1 MEALSQ
7 NGRAFFMLAIFLR
20 RLRYVHIKDIGVSPL
35 GCIVIVHPCPTR
47 LGIEQRVAVHHF
59 CVSTQHLFN
68 VQKIIVMNE
77 NLILTK
83 DSVPADI
90 ERYFRGV
97 LALDQQ
103 DKVFSVNLDDV
114 WRLAYNRKDAAV
126 RALKAN
132 FIENV
137 DYLTLPQNV
146 ERSED
151 GTFISG
157 RTDYYLTSACLE
169 YFVARKV
176 RPVFEVYR
184 RVFHH
189 AVAQV
194 NQQPSLQEQIQAK
207 LAFAD
212 WSAKFLNLNEAS
224 KLGIAQ
230 KIGKIVGLDDALPQS
245 VNAGTEKPITHAAT
259 DLLKSHNVGI
269 SAQAF
274 NRMLE
279 LKGVV
284 KHATRP
290 GKRGK
295 VHSWYVITPAFDKY
309 GQNQQDPKF
318 QQQTQIR
325 WYDATFMELLTIV
338 GLNSQTSLNLN

>member
-1 MEALSQ
+1 MNTNVILS
-7 NGRAFFMLAIFLR
+7 
-20 RLRYVHIKDIGVSPL
+20 
-35 GCIVIVHPCPTR
+35 
-47 LGIEQRVAVHHF
+47 
-59 CVSTQHLFN
+59 
-68 VQKIIVMNE
+68 
-77 NLILTK
+77 K
-83 DSVPADI
+83 DSNPSDI

-103 DKVFSVNLDDV
+103 YKVFSVNLDDV
-114 WRLAYNRKDAAV
+114 WQLVYSERGKAV

-137 DYLTLPQNV
+137 DFIPLAQNGKQNKQGG
-146 ERSED
+146 SNK
-151 GTFISG
+151 I
-157 RTDYYLTSACLE
+157 DYYLTSACLE
-169 YFVARKV
+169 YFIARKV

-194 NQQPSLQEQIQAK
+194 QQPSLQEQIQAN
-207 LAFAD
+207 LIFAD
-212 WSAKFLNLNEAS
+212 WAIKTLNINEAS
-224 KLGIAQ
+224 KLGWAK
-230 KIGKIVGLDDALPQS
+230 KISDKFGLAAELPDA

-259 DLLKSHNVGI
+259 DLLKSYSVGI

-279 LKGVV
+279 IKGVV

-290 GKRGK
+290 GKHGK

-325 WYDATFMELLTIV
+325 WYDATFNELLTIV
-338 GLNSQTSLNLN
+338 GLNKQTSLNLM

>member
-1 MEALSQ
+1 MDAVKVFTHPVFGQVRVIDDNASGELLFCANDVTNALGYS
-7 NGRAFFMLAIFLR
+7 NGRDAISR
-20 RLRYVHIKDIGVSPL
+20 HVDIRDVVKHDMGVVT
-35 GCIVIVHPCPTR
+35 GKKT
-47 LGIEQRVAVHHF
+47 
-59 CVSTQHLFN
+59 
-68 VQKIIVMNE
+68 
-77 NLILTK
+77 
-83 DSVPADI
+83 
-90 ERYFRGV
+90 
-97 LALDQQ
+97 
-103 DKVFSVNLDDV
+103 
-114 WRLAYNRKDAAV
+114 
-126 RALKAN
+126 
-132 FIENV
+132 
-137 DYLTLPQNV
+137 
-146 ERSED
+146 D
-151 GTFISG
+151 GTDAYQTVVTTFINESG
-157 RTDYYLTSACLE
+157 VYSLIFSSKQERAKEFKHWVTSEVLPSI
-169 YFVARKV
+169 RKTGQ
-176 RPVFEVYR
+176 YS
-184 RVFHH
+184 
-189 AVAQV
+189 ANAASTTL
-194 NQQPSLQEQIQAK
+194 NEQLQAK

-212 WSAKFLNLNEAS
+212 WSAKFLNLNDAS

-230 KIGKIVGLDDALPQS
+230 KIGKMVGLDDALPQS

>member
-1 MEALSQ
+1 
-7 NGRAFFMLAIFLR
+7 
-20 RLRYVHIKDIGVSPL
+20 
-35 GCIVIVHPCPTR
+35 
-47 LGIEQRVAVHHF
+47 
-59 CVSTQHLFN
+59 
-68 VQKIIVMNE
+68 MNE

-83 DSVPADI
+83 DSNPSDI

-114 WRLAYNRKDAAV
+114 WQLVYSEKSKAV

-137 DYLTLPQNV
+137 D
-146 ERSED
+146 
-151 GTFISG
+151 FIVIAKNGEKG
-157 RTDYYLTSACLE
+157 RPVDFYYLTSACLE
-169 YFVARKV
+169 YFIARKV

-194 NQQPSLQEQIQAK
+194 QQQPSLQEQIQVK
-207 LAFAD
+207 VAFAE

-230 KIGKIVGLDDALPQS
+230 EIGKLVGLGNALPQA
-245 VNAGTEKPITHAAT
+245 VNAGTFSPTVHSAT
-259 DLLKSHNVGI
+259 DLLKSHSVGI
-269 SAQAF
+269 STQAF
-274 NRMLE
+274 NRLLE
-279 LKGVV
+279 SKGIV
-284 KHATRP
+284 KKVSRM
-290 GKRGK
+290 GKRGR
-295 VHSWYVITPAFDKY
+295 VHNWMVLQSPY
-309 GQNQQDPKF
+309 GRYGENQQDPNY

-325 WYDATFMELLTIV
+325 WYDNLFAELLTIV
-338 GLNSQTSLNLN
+338 GFKAQPTFNY

>member
-1 MEALSQ
+1 
-7 NGRAFFMLAIFLR
+7 
-20 RLRYVHIKDIGVSPL
+20 
-35 GCIVIVHPCPTR
+35 
-47 LGIEQRVAVHHF
+47 
-59 CVSTQHLFN
+59 
-68 VQKIIVMNE
+68 MNE

-157 RTDYYLTSACLE
+157 GTDYYLTSACLE

-189 AVAQV
+189 AVSKVQ
-194 NQQPSLQEQIQAK
+194 QQPSLQEQIQAK

-230 KIGKIVGLDDALPQS
+230 KIGKMVGLDDALPQS

>member
-1 MEALSQ
+1 MNTNVILS
-7 NGRAFFMLAIFLR
+7 
-20 RLRYVHIKDIGVSPL
+20 
-35 GCIVIVHPCPTR
+35 
-47 LGIEQRVAVHHF
+47 
-59 CVSTQHLFN
+59 
-68 VQKIIVMNE
+68 
-77 NLILTK
+77 K
-83 DSVPADI
+83 DSNPSDI

-114 WRLAYNRKDAAV
+114 WQLCYAEKGKAV

-137 DYLTLPQNV
+137 DFLPIAQNGK
-146 ERSED
+146 RSKD
-151 GTFISG
+151 GRFNG
-157 RTDYYLTSACLE
+157 GGYDYYLTSACLE
-169 YFVARKV
+169 YFIARKV

-194 NQQPSLQEQIQAK
+194 QQPSLQEQIQAN
-207 LAFAD
+207 LTFAD
-212 WSAKFLNLNEAS
+212 WAIKTLNINEAS
-224 KLGIAQ
+224 KLGWAK
-230 KIGKIVGLDDALPQS
+230 KISDKFGLAAELPDA

-290 GKRGK
+290 GKHGK

-325 WYDATFMELLTIV
+325 WYDATFNELLTIV
-338 GLNSQTSLNLN
+338 GLNRQTLLNLK

>member
-1 MEALSQ
+1 M
-7 NGRAFFMLAIFLR
+7 NG
-20 RLRYVHIKDIGVSPL
+20 
-35 GCIVIVHPCPTR
+35 
-47 LGIEQRVAVHHF
+47 
-59 CVSTQHLFN
+59 
-68 VQKIIVMNE
+68 

-114 WRLAYNRKDAAV
+114 WQLAYSERGKAV
-126 RALKAN
+126 KALKQN
-132 FIENV
+132 FIDNV
-137 DYLTLPQNV
+137 D
-146 ERSED
+146 
-151 GTFISG
+151 FISIAQSG
-157 RTDYYLTSACLE
+157 KTATGGFKKIDYYLTSACLE
-169 YFVARKV
+169 YFIARKV

-194 NQQPSLQEQIQAK
+194 QQQPSLQEQIQAK

-230 KIGKIVGLDDALPQS
+230 EIGKLVGLGGALPQA
-245 VNAGTEKPITHAAT
+245 VNAGTFSPTVHSAT
-259 DLLKSHNVGI
+259 DLLKSHSVGI
-269 SAQAF
+269 STQAF
-274 NRMLE
+274 NRLLE
-279 LKGVV
+279 SKGIV
-284 KHATRP
+284 KKVSRI
-290 GKRGK
+290 GKRGR
-295 VHSWYVITPAFDKY
+295 VHNWMVLQSPY
-309 GQNQQDPKF
+309 GRYGENQQDPNF

-325 WYDATFMELLTIV
+325 WYDNLFAELLTIV
-338 GLNSQTSLNLN
+338 GFKAQPTFNY

>member
-1 MEALSQ
+1 MFNKYIGREIGSSSVNSVEHFYALNLTRQ
-7 NGRAFFMLAIFLR
+7 IYPYQRYRCIAPCTYRNGVCVLS
-20 RLRYVHIKDIGVSPL
+20 DI
-35 GCIVIVHPCPTR
+35 
-47 LGIEQRVAVHHF
+47 GIEQRVAVHPF
-59 CVSTQHLFN
+59 RVSTQHLFN
-68 VQKIIVMNE
+68 VQKYIEMNE

-83 DSVPADI
+83 DSVPSDI

-114 WRLAYNRKDAAV
+114 WQLVYSEKSKAV

-137 DYLTLPQNV
+137 DFIVIAQNG
-146 ERSED
+146 EK
-151 GTFISG
+151 G
-157 RTDYYLTSACLE
+157 RPVDFYYLTSACLE

-194 NQQPSLQEQIQAK
+194 QQPSLQEQIQAN
-207 LAFAD
+207 LTFAD
-212 WSAKFLNLNEAS
+212 WAIKTLNINEAS
-224 KLGIAQ
+224 KLGWAK
-230 KIGKIVGLDDALPQS
+230 KISDKFGLAAELPDA

-290 GKRGK
+290 GKHGK

-325 WYDATFMELLTIV
+325 WYDATFNELLTIV
-338 GLNSQTSLNLN
+338 GLNRQTLLNLK

>member
-1 MEALSQ
+1 MDAVKVFTHPVFGQVRVIDDNASGELLFCANDVTNALGYS
-7 NGRAFFMLAIFLR
+7 NGRDAISR
-20 RLRYVHIKDIGVSPL
+20 HVDIRDVVKHDMGVVT
-35 GCIVIVHPCPTR
+35 G
-47 LGIEQRVAVHHF
+47 
-59 CVSTQHLFN
+59 
-68 VQKIIVMNE
+68 K
-77 NLILTK
+77 
-83 DSVPADI
+83 
-90 ERYFRGV
+90 
-97 LALDQQ
+97 
-103 DKVFSVNLDDV
+103 
-114 WRLAYNRKDAAV
+114 
-126 RALKAN
+126 KA
-132 FIENV
+132 
-137 DYLTLPQNV
+137 
-146 ERSED
+146 D
-151 GTFISG
+151 GTDAYQAVVTTFINESG
-157 RTDYYLTSACLE
+157 VYSLIFSSKQERAKEFKHWVTSEVLPSI
-169 YFVARKV
+169 RKTGQ
-176 RPVFEVYR
+176 YS
-184 RVFHH
+184 
-189 AVAQV
+189 ANAASTTL
-194 NQQPSLQEQIQAK
+194 NEQLQAK

-230 KIGKIVGLDDALPQS
+230 KIGKMVGLDDALPQS

-295 VHSWYVITPAFDKY
+295 VHSWYVITQAFDKY

>member
-1 MEALSQ
+1 MD
-7 NGRAFFMLAIFLR
+7 G
-20 RLRYVHIKDIGVSPL
+20 
-35 GCIVIVHPCPTR
+35 
-47 LGIEQRVAVHHF
+47 
-59 CVSTQHLFN
+59 
-68 VQKIIVMNE
+68 

-83 DSVPADI
+83 ESVPSDI

-97 LALDQQ
+97 LELDQQ

-157 RTDYYLTSACLE
+157 GTDYYLTSACLE

-194 NQQPSLQEQIQAK
+194 QQQPSLQEQIQAN
-207 LAFAD
+207 LTFAD
-212 WSAKFLNLNEAS
+212 WAIKTLNINEAS
-224 KLGIAQ
+224 KLGWAK
-230 KIGKIVGLDDALPQS
+230 KISDKFGLAAELPDA

>member
-1 MEALSQ
+1 
-7 NGRAFFMLAIFLR
+7 
-20 RLRYVHIKDIGVSPL
+20 
-35 GCIVIVHPCPTR
+35 
-47 LGIEQRVAVHHF
+47 
-59 CVSTQHLFN
+59 
-68 VQKIIVMNE
+68 MNE

-83 DSVPADI
+83 ESVPSDI

-157 RTDYYLTSACLE
+157 GTDYYLTSACLE

-194 NQQPSLQEQIQAK
+194 QQPSLHEQIQAK
-207 LAFAD
+207 LVFAD

-230 KIGKIVGLDDALPQS
+230 KIGKMVGLDDALPQS

>member
-1 MEALSQ
+1 MD
-7 NGRAFFMLAIFLR
+7 G
-20 RLRYVHIKDIGVSPL
+20 
-35 GCIVIVHPCPTR
+35 
-47 LGIEQRVAVHHF
+47 
-59 CVSTQHLFN
+59 
-68 VQKIIVMNE
+68 

-114 WRLAYNRKDAAV
+114 WQLAYTRKDAAV

-137 DYLTLPQNV
+137 DYLPLPQNV

-157 RTDYYLTSACLE
+157 GTDYYFTSACLE
-169 YFVARKV
+169 YFVARKI

-194 NQQPSLQEQIQAK
+194 QQQPSLQEQIQTK
-207 LAFAD
+207 LVFAD
-212 WSAKFLNLNEAS
+212 WSAKFLNLNDAS

-230 KIGKIVGLDDALPQS
+230 KIGKMVGLDDALPQS
-245 VNAGTEKPITHAAT
+245 VNTGTEKPITHAAT

-325 WYDATFMELLTIV
+325 WHDATFMELLTIV

>member
-1 MEALSQ
+1 
-7 NGRAFFMLAIFLR
+7 
-20 RLRYVHIKDIGVSPL
+20 
-35 GCIVIVHPCPTR
+35 
-47 LGIEQRVAVHHF
+47 
-59 CVSTQHLFN
+59 
-68 VQKIIVMNE
+68 MNE
-77 NLILTK
+77 SLILTK
-83 DSVPADI
+83 ESVPSDI

-114 WRLAYNRKDAAV
+114 WQLAYSRKDNAV

-132 FIENV
+132 FMENV
-137 DYLTLPQNV
+137 DYIAIQKSENSSLPQNAEQDWGGNNKV
-146 ERSED
+146 
-151 GTFISG
+151 
-157 RTDYYLTSACLE
+157 DYYITSACLE

-194 NQQPSLQEQIQAK
+194 QQQPSLQEQIQAN
-207 LAFAD
+207 LTFAD
-212 WSAKFLNLNEAS
+212 WAIKTLNINEAS
-224 KLGIAQ
+224 KLGWAK
-230 KIGKIVGLDDALPQS
+230 KISDKFGLTAELPDA

>member
-1 MEALSQ
+1 MD
-7 NGRAFFMLAIFLR
+7 G
-20 RLRYVHIKDIGVSPL
+20 
-35 GCIVIVHPCPTR
+35 
-47 LGIEQRVAVHHF
+47 
-59 CVSTQHLFN
+59 
-68 VQKIIVMNE
+68 

-83 DSVPADI
+83 DSNPSDI

-114 WRLAYNRKDAAV
+114 WQLAYTRKDAAV

-137 DYLTLPQNV
+137 DYLPLPQNV

-157 RTDYYLTSACLE
+157 GTDYYLTSACLE

-194 NQQPSLQEQIQAK
+194 QQQPSLQEQIQAN
-207 LAFAD
+207 LTFAD
-212 WSAKFLNLNEAS
+212 WAIKTLNINEAS
-224 KLGIAQ
+224 KLGWAK
-230 KIGKIVGLDDALPQS
+230 KISDKFGLAAELPDA

>member
-1 MEALSQ
+1 MDAVKVFTHPVFGQVRVIDDNASGELLFCANDVTNALGYS
-7 NGRAFFMLAIFLR
+7 NGRDAISR
-20 RLRYVHIKDIGVSPL
+20 HVDIRDVAKHDMGVVT
-35 GCIVIVHPCPTR
+35 G
-47 LGIEQRVAVHHF
+47 
-59 CVSTQHLFN
+59 
-68 VQKIIVMNE
+68 K
-77 NLILTK
+77 
-83 DSVPADI
+83 
-90 ERYFRGV
+90 
-97 LALDQQ
+97 
-103 DKVFSVNLDDV
+103 
-114 WRLAYNRKDAAV
+114 
-126 RALKAN
+126 KA
-132 FIENV
+132 
-137 DYLTLPQNV
+137 
-146 ERSED
+146 D
-151 GTFISG
+151 GTDAYQAVVTTFINESG
-157 RTDYYLTSACLE
+157 VYSLIFSSKQERAKEFKHWVTSEVLPSI
-169 YFVARKV
+169 RKTGQ
-176 RPVFEVYR
+176 YS
-184 RVFHH
+184 
-189 AVAQV
+189 ANAASTTL
-194 NQQPSLQEQIQAK
+194 NEQLQAK
-207 LAFAD
+207 LVFAD

-230 KIGKIVGLDDALPQS
+230 KIGKMVGLDDALPQS

>member
-1 MEALSQ
+1 
-7 NGRAFFMLAIFLR
+7 
-20 RLRYVHIKDIGVSPL
+20 
-35 GCIVIVHPCPTR
+35 
-47 LGIEQRVAVHHF
+47 
-59 CVSTQHLFN
+59 
-68 VQKIIVMNE
+68 MNE
-77 NLILTK
+77 SLILTK
-83 DSVPADI
+83 DSVPSDI

-103 DKVFSVNLDDV
+103 EKVFSVNLDDV
-114 WRLAYNRKDAAV
+114 WQLVYSERGKAV
-126 RALKAN
+126 KALKQN
-132 FIENV
+132 FIDNV
-137 DYLTLPQNV
+137 DY
-146 ERSED
+146 
-151 GTFISG
+151 ISIAQSG
-157 RTDYYLTSACLE
+157 KTATGGFKKIDYYLTSACLE

-189 AVAQV
+189 AVF
-194 NQQPSLQEQIQAK
+194 QQPSLQEQIQAN
-207 LAFAD
+207 LTFAD
-212 WSAKFLNLNEAS
+212 WAIKTLNINEAS
-224 KLGIAQ
+224 KLGWAK
-230 KIGKIVGLDDALPQS
+230 KISDKFGLAAELPDA

-290 GKRGK
+290 GKQGK
-295 VHSWYVITPAFDKY
+295 LHSWYVITPTFDRY
-309 GQNQQDPKF
+309 GQNQQDQKF

-325 WYDATFMELLTIV
+325 WYDATFNELLTIV
-338 GLNSQTSLNLN
+338 GLNRQTLLNLK

>member
-1 MEALSQ
+1 
-7 NGRAFFMLAIFLR
+7 
-20 RLRYVHIKDIGVSPL
+20 
-35 GCIVIVHPCPTR
+35 
-47 LGIEQRVAVHHF
+47 
-59 CVSTQHLFN
+59 
-68 VQKIIVMNE
+68 MNE

-83 DSVPADI
+83 ESVSSDI

-114 WRLAYNRKDAAV
+114 WQLAYSRKDNAV

-132 FIENV
+132 FMENV
-137 DYLTLPQNV
+137 DYIAIQKSENSSLPQNAEQDWGGNNKV
-146 ERSED
+146 
-151 GTFISG
+151 
-157 RTDYYLTSACLE
+157 DYYITSACLE

-194 NQQPSLQEQIQAK
+194 QQQPSLQEQIQAN
-207 LAFAD
+207 LTFAD
-212 WSAKFLNLNEAS
+212 WAIKTLNINEAS
-224 KLGIAQ
+224 KLGWAK
-230 KIGKIVGLDDALPQS
+230 KISDKFGLAAELPDA

>member
-1 MEALSQ
+1 MNTNVILS
-7 NGRAFFMLAIFLR
+7 
-20 RLRYVHIKDIGVSPL
+20 
-35 GCIVIVHPCPTR
+35 
-47 LGIEQRVAVHHF
+47 
-59 CVSTQHLFN
+59 
-68 VQKIIVMNE
+68 
-77 NLILTK
+77 K
-83 DSVPADI
+83 DSNPSDI

-114 WRLAYNRKDAAV
+114 WQLVYSERSKAV

-137 DYLTLPQNV
+137 DFLPIARDGK
-146 ERSED
+146 RSND
-151 GTFISG
+151 GKFAG
-157 RTDYYLTSACLE
+157 GGTDYYLTSACLE

-194 NQQPSLQEQIQAK
+194 QQPSLQEQIQAK

-212 WSAKFLNLNEAS
+212 WSAKFLNLNDAS

-230 KIGKIVGLDDALPQS
+230 KIGKMVGLDDALPQS

>member
-1 MEALSQ
+1 MVL
-7 NGRAFFMLAIFLR
+7 
-20 RLRYVHIKDIGVSPL
+20 PL
-35 GCIVIVHPCPTR
+35 IVPM
-47 LGIEQRVAVHHF
+47 
-59 CVSTQHLFN
+59 FN
-68 VQKIIVMNE
+68 CSKFNEMNE

-83 DSVPADI
+83 ESVSSDI

-114 WRLAYNRKDAAV
+114 WQLAYSRKDNAV

-132 FIENV
+132 FMENV
-137 DYLTLPQNV
+137 DYIAIQKSENSSLPQNAEQDWGGNNKV
-146 ERSED
+146 
-151 GTFISG
+151 
-157 RTDYYLTSACLE
+157 DYYITSACLE

-194 NQQPSLQEQIQAK
+194 QQQPSLQEQIQAN
-207 LAFAD
+207 LTFAD
-212 WSAKFLNLNEAS
+212 WAIKTLNINEAS
-224 KLGIAQ
+224 KLGWAK
-230 KIGKIVGLDDALPQS
+230 KISDKFGLAAELPYA

>member
-1 MEALSQ
+1 
-7 NGRAFFMLAIFLR
+7 
-20 RLRYVHIKDIGVSPL
+20 
-35 GCIVIVHPCPTR
+35 
-47 LGIEQRVAVHHF
+47 
-59 CVSTQHLFN
+59 
-68 VQKIIVMNE
+68 MNE
-77 NLILTK
+77 SLILTK
-83 DSVPADI
+83 ESVPSDI

-114 WRLAYNRKDAAV
+114 WQLAYSRKDNAV

-132 FIENV
+132 FMENV
-137 DYLTLPQNV
+137 DYIAIQKSENSSLPQNAEQDWGGNNKV
-146 ERSED
+146 
-151 GTFISG
+151 
-157 RTDYYLTSACLE
+157 DYYITSACLE

-194 NQQPSLQEQIQAK
+194 QQQPSLQEQIQAN
-207 LAFAD
+207 LTFAD
-212 WSAKFLNLNEAS
+212 WAIKTLNINEAS
-224 KLGIAQ
+224 KLGWAK
-230 KIGKIVGLDDALPQS
+230 KISDKFGLAAELPNA

-338 GLNSQTSLNLN
+338 GLNSKTSLNLN

>member
-1 MEALSQ
+1 MSRDRKLPSGFSQRALTARS
-7 NGRAFFMLAIFLR
+7 AVF
-20 RLRYVHIKDIGVSPL
+20 
-35 GCIVIVHPCPTR
+35 
-47 LGIEQRVAVHHF
+47 RV
-59 CVSTQHLFN
+59 
-68 VQKIIVMNE
+68 
-77 NLILTK
+77 LILCDMNTNVILSK
-83 DSVPADI
+83 DSNPSDI
-90 ERYFRGV
+90 ERYFRSV

-114 WRLAYNRKDAAV
+114 WQLAYTRKDAAV
-126 RALKAN
+126 RALKTN

-137 DYLTLPQNV
+137 DYLPLPQNV

-157 RTDYYLTSACLE
+157 GTDYYLTSACLE

-189 AVAQV
+189 AVSQV
-194 NQQPSLQEQIQAK
+194 QQQPSLQEQIQAK

-230 KIGKIVGLDDALPQS
+230 KIGKMVGLDDALPQS
-245 VNAGTEKPITHAAT
+245 VNAGTENPITHAAT

>member
-1 MEALSQ
+1 
-7 NGRAFFMLAIFLR
+7 
-20 RLRYVHIKDIGVSPL
+20 
-35 GCIVIVHPCPTR
+35 
-47 LGIEQRVAVHHF
+47 
-59 CVSTQHLFN
+59 
-68 VQKIIVMNE
+68 MNE

-157 RTDYYLTSACLE
+157 GTDYYLTSACLE
-169 YFVARKV
+169 YFVARKI
-176 RPVFEVYR
+176 RSVFEVYR

-194 NQQPSLQEQIQAK
+194 QKYPSLQEQIQAK
-207 LAFAD
+207 LVFAD

-230 KIGKIVGLDDALPQS
+230 KIGKMVGLDDALPQS

>member
-1 MEALSQ
+1 MNTNVILS
-7 NGRAFFMLAIFLR
+7 
-20 RLRYVHIKDIGVSPL
+20 
-35 GCIVIVHPCPTR
+35 
-47 LGIEQRVAVHHF
+47 
-59 CVSTQHLFN
+59 
-68 VQKIIVMNE
+68 
-77 NLILTK
+77 K
-83 DSVPADI
+83 DSNPSDI

-114 WRLAYNRKDAAV
+114 WQLAYSRKDNAV

-132 FIENV
+132 FMENV
-137 DYLTLPQNV
+137 DYIAIQKSENSSLPQNAEQDWGGNNKV
-146 ERSED
+146 
-151 GTFISG
+151 
-157 RTDYYLTSACLE
+157 DYYITSACLE

-194 NQQPSLQEQIQAK
+194 QQQPSLQEQIQAN
-207 LAFAD
+207 LTFAD
-212 WSAKFLNLNEAS
+212 WAIKTLNINEAS
-224 KLGIAQ
+224 KLGWAK
-230 KIGKIVGLDDALPQS
+230 KISDKFGLAAELPDA

-295 VHSWYVITPAFDKY
+295 VHSWYVISPAFDKY

>member
-1 MEALSQ
+1 MDAVKVFTHPVFGQVRVIDDNASGELLFCANDVTNALGYS
-7 NGRAFFMLAIFLR
+7 NGRDAISR
-20 RLRYVHIKDIGVSPL
+20 HVDIRDVVKHDMGVVT
-35 GCIVIVHPCPTR
+35 G
-47 LGIEQRVAVHHF
+47 
-59 CVSTQHLFN
+59 
-68 VQKIIVMNE
+68 K
-77 NLILTK
+77 
-83 DSVPADI
+83 
-90 ERYFRGV
+90 
-97 LALDQQ
+97 
-103 DKVFSVNLDDV
+103 
-114 WRLAYNRKDAAV
+114 
-126 RALKAN
+126 KA
-132 FIENV
+132 
-137 DYLTLPQNV
+137 
-146 ERSED
+146 D
-151 GTFISG
+151 GTDAYQTVVTTFINESG
-157 RTDYYLTSACLE
+157 VYSLIFSSKQERAKEFKHWVTSEVLPSI
-169 YFVARKV
+169 RKTGQ
-176 RPVFEVYR
+176 YS
-184 RVFHH
+184 
-189 AVAQV
+189 ANAASTTL
-194 NQQPSLQEQIQAK
+194 NEQLQAK

-212 WSAKFLNLNEAS
+212 WSAKFLNLNDAS

-230 KIGKIVGLDDALPQS
+230 KIGKMVGLDDALPQS

-259 DLLKSHNVGI
+259 DLLKQHNVGI

>member
-1 MEALSQ
+1 MDAVKVFTHPVFGQVRVIDDNASGELLFCANDVTNALEYS
-7 NGRAFFMLAIFLR
+7 NGRDAISR
-20 RLRYVHIKDIGVSPL
+20 HVDIRDVVKHDMGVVT
-35 GCIVIVHPCPTR
+35 G
-47 LGIEQRVAVHHF
+47 
-59 CVSTQHLFN
+59 
-68 VQKIIVMNE
+68 K
-77 NLILTK
+77 
-83 DSVPADI
+83 
-90 ERYFRGV
+90 
-97 LALDQQ
+97 
-103 DKVFSVNLDDV
+103 
-114 WRLAYNRKDAAV
+114 
-126 RALKAN
+126 KA
-132 FIENV
+132 
-137 DYLTLPQNV
+137 
-146 ERSED
+146 D
-151 GTFISG
+151 GTDAYQTVVTTFINESG
-157 RTDYYLTSACLE
+157 VYSLIFSSKQERAKEFKHWVTSEVLPSI
-169 YFVARKV
+169 RKTGQ
-176 RPVFEVYR
+176 YR
-184 RVFHH
+184 
-189 AVAQV
+189 ANAASTTL
-194 NQQPSLQEQIQAK
+194 NEQLQAK

-212 WSAKFLNLNEAS
+212 WSAKFLNLNDAS

-230 KIGKIVGLDDALPQS
+230 KIGKMVGLDDALPQS

>member
-1 MEALSQ
+1 MS
-7 NGRAFFMLAIFLR
+7 NM
-20 RLRYVHIKDIGVSPL
+20 
-35 GCIVIVHPCPTR
+35 T
-47 LGIEQRVAVHHF
+47 
-59 CVSTQHLFN
+59 
-68 VQKIIVMNE
+68 
-77 NLILTK
+77 LTK
-83 DSVPADI
+83 TSNPSDI
-90 ERYFRGV
+90 ERYFRGI
-97 LALDQQ
+97 LELDKQN
-103 DKVFSVNLDDV
+103 KEFSVNLDDV
-114 WRLAYNRKDAAV
+114 WQLAYERKDNAV
-126 RALKAN
+126 RGLKAN

-137 DYLTLPQNV
+137 D
-146 ERSED
+146 
-151 GTFISG
+151 FIVIRNNAENSSAG
-157 RTDYYLTSACLE
+157 RPTDDYYLTSACLE

-194 NQQPSLQEQIQAK
+194 QQQPSLQEQIQAK
-207 LAFAD
+207 LVFAD
-212 WSAKFLNLNEAS
+212 WSAKFLNLNDAS

-230 KIGKIVGLDDALPQS
+230 KIGKMVGLDDALPQS

>member
-1 MEALSQ
+1 MNTNVILS
-7 NGRAFFMLAIFLR
+7 
-20 RLRYVHIKDIGVSPL
+20 
-35 GCIVIVHPCPTR
+35 
-47 LGIEQRVAVHHF
+47 
-59 CVSTQHLFN
+59 
-68 VQKIIVMNE
+68 
-77 NLILTK
+77 K
-83 DSVPADI
+83 DSNPSDI

-114 WRLAYNRKDAAV
+114 WQLAYSERSKAV

-137 DYLTLPQNV
+137 DFLPIARDGK
-146 ERSED
+146 RSND
-151 GTFISG
+151 GKFAG
-157 RTDYYLTSACLE
+157 GGTDYYLTSACLE

-194 NQQPSLQEQIQAK
+194 QQQPSLQEQIQAN
-207 LAFAD
+207 LTFAD
-212 WSAKFLNLNEAS
+212 WAIKTLNINEAS
-224 KLGIAQ
+224 KLGWAK
-230 KIGKIVGLDDALPQS
+230 KISDKFGLAAELPDA

-309 GQNQQDPKF
+309 KYGQNQQDPKF

>member
-1 MEALSQ
+1 
-7 NGRAFFMLAIFLR
+7 
-20 RLRYVHIKDIGVSPL
+20 
-35 GCIVIVHPCPTR
+35 
-47 LGIEQRVAVHHF
+47 
-59 CVSTQHLFN
+59 
-68 VQKIIVMNE
+68 MNE

-83 DSVPADI
+83 DSVPSDI

-103 DKVFSVNLDDV
+103 DKVFPVNLDDV
-114 WRLAYNRKDAAV
+114 WQLAYSERSKAV

-137 DYLTLPQNV
+137 D
-146 ERSED
+146 
-151 GTFISG
+151 FIVIAHNGENSLAHNG
-157 RTDYYLTSACLE
+157 KQDWGGNNKIDYYLTSACLE

-194 NQQPSLQEQIQAK
+194 QQQPSLQEQIQAN
-207 LAFAD
+207 LTFAD
-212 WSAKFLNLNEAS
+212 WAIKTLNINEAS
-224 KLGIAQ
+224 KLGWAK
-230 KIGKIVGLDDALPQS
+230 KISDKFGLAAELPDA

-325 WYDATFMELLTIV
+325 WYDATFIELLTIV

>member
-1 MEALSQ
+1 
-7 NGRAFFMLAIFLR
+7 
-20 RLRYVHIKDIGVSPL
+20 
-35 GCIVIVHPCPTR
+35 
-47 LGIEQRVAVHHF
+47 
-59 CVSTQHLFN
+59 
-68 VQKIIVMNE
+68 MNE

-83 DSVPADI
+83 ESVPSDI

-114 WRLAYNRKDAAV
+114 WQLAYSERGKAV

-137 DYLTLPQNV
+137 DFLPIAKDGK
-146 ERSED
+146 RSKD
-151 GTFISG
+151 GRFNG
-157 RTDYYLTSACLE
+157 GGYDYYLTSACLE
-169 YFVARKV
+169 YFIARKV

-194 NQQPSLQEQIQAK
+194 QQQPSLQEQVQAK

-212 WSAKFLNLNEAS
+212 WSAKFLNLNDAS
-224 KLGIAQ
+224 KLGMAQ
-230 KIGKIVGLDDALPQS
+230 KIGKMVGLDDALPQS

-325 WYDATFMELLTIV
+325 WYDNLFNELLTIV
-338 GLNSQTSLNLN
+338 GLNRQTSLNI